1 VEQTGESP
9 DTTRVFDA
17 CPTGR
22 PTCRS

>member
-17 CPTGR
+17 GPTGR